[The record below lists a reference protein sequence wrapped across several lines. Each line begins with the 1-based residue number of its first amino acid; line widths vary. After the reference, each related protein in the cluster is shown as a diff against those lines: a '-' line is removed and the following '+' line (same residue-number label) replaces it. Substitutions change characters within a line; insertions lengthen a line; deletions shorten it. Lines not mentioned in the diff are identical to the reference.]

1 MTKENFFKT
10 VNDLCK
16 GFGLVVSQ
24 GEWGFTIS
32 NGENDTRAE
41 LKASMMLLL
50 EAQEEL
56 ESKGIVTRGIK
67 QLDNLFAY
75 FNVDLEDN
83 VPNDPE
89 KKAFLVTFSP
99 CVRVVLNADATD
111 DDVITAA
118 VNKLV
123 ADHSNDY
130 DWFTENVESV
140 ALDLEC
146 PALADEKINL

>member
-1 MTKENFFKT
+1 MTKEIFFKT

-16 GFGLVVSQ
+16 GFGLVASQ
-24 GEWGFTIS
+24 GEWGFTVS

-41 LKASMMLLL
+41 LKMSMMLLL

-67 QLDNLFAY
+67 QLDNLFVY

-89 KKAFLVTFSP
+89 L
-99 CVRVVLNADATD
+99 
-111 DDVITAA
+111 
-118 VNKLV
+118 
-123 ADHSNDY
+123 
-130 DWFTENVESV
+130 
-140 ALDLEC
+140 
-146 PALADEKINL
+146 